1 MAAPT
6 SPTIS
11 ELAGRGESE
20 QLAEIVNQAR
30 RNVTAAGG
38 TADTAP
44 SISQL
49 AGMDPSQ
56 IYPHIIKAGRQLED
70 LL

>member
-6 SPTIS
+6 SPTIE

-44 SISQL
+44 SIDQL
-49 AGMDPSQ
+49 KGMDASQ
-56 IYPHIIKAGRQLED
+56 IYPHIIRANRQLED